1 MDARTFE
8 FFALAIVSA
17 LSILA
22 GYVSRERG
30 WLHEDFSRKIHWV
43 TIVILWSSAGFLA
56 LWNLE
61 PKIANLWVLI
71 IEPLLVVIPA
81 FLIIPLGKAIHLK
94 RNQVGVLALAAGLRN
109 SGFALGAFLAYAL
122 LPVGE
127 LLRQQAGP
135 GGELSAEQVGQLSI
149 SALAYGLLIVM
160 TMSMAVVIFLFPMV
174 QHFANDEEDKQ
185 PIGRIIYKSFV
196 DWKAMLFYS
205 SAAGIALAYLRV
217 PVPSIVFDWYILK
230 ILIFVGSATAYFG
243 IGMRLHFDHL
253 KPHLKSHV
261 LVAAVKF
268 LATPL
273 LTLGLLLIARN
284 LGVAPPPG
292 MLDQTFMLIAFMPT
306 AIQTVIVANLFHLDA
321 RMAGSVWIVNTLIF
335 LCLVLPAILLVAPHL

>member
-1 MDARTFE
+1 MDARTLE

-22 GYVSRERG
+22 GYISRERG

-43 TIVILWSSAGFLA
+43 TIVILWSSAGFFA

-61 PKIANLWVLI
+61 PKIANLWVLV

-81 FLIIPLGKAIHLK
+81 FLIIPLGKAIKLR

-109 SGFALGAFLAYAL
+109 SGFALGAFLAYAI

-127 LLRQQAGP
+127 LLRQQGD
-135 GGELSAEQVGQLSI
+135 VGQEQIDALSI
-149 SALAYGLLIVM
+149 SALAYGMLIVM
-160 TMSMAVVIFLFPMV
+160 TMSMAVVVFLFPMV
-174 QHFANDEEDKQ
+174 QHFASGDDDKQ

-205 SAAGIALAYLRV
+205 SAAGITLAYLRV
-217 PVPSIVFDWYILK
+217 PVPTIVFDWYILK
-230 ILIFVGSATAYFG
+230 GLIFVGSATAYFG
-243 IGMRLHFDHL
+243 IGMRLHIHHL
-253 KPHLKSHV
+253 KPHVKSHA

-268 LATPL
+268 LATPI
-273 LTLGLLLIARN
+273 LTLGLLVIARN
-284 LGVAPPPG
+284 IGIAPPPG
-292 MLDQTFMLIAFMPT
+292 MLQQSFMLIAFMPT
-306 AIQTVIVANLFHLDA
+306 AIQVVIVANLFHLDA

-335 LCLVLPAILLVAPHL
+335 LCLVLPTILIVAPRL

>member
-1 MDARTFE
+1 MDPRTE
-8 FFALAIVSA
+8 FFALVIVSA

-22 GYVSRERG
+22 GYISRERG
-30 WLHEDFSRKIHWV
+30 WLHEDFSRKVHWV
-43 TIVILWSSAGFLA
+43 TIVILWSLAGFFA

-81 FLIIPLGKAIHLK
+81 FLIIPLAKAIKLK

-109 SGFALGAFLAYAL
+109 SGFALGAFLAYAI
-122 LPVGE
+122 LPVGN
-127 LLRQQAGP
+127 LLRQEAGP
-135 GGELSAEQVGQLSI
+135 DGVLSPEQAEALSI

-174 QHFANDEEDKQ
+174 QHFAGDEADKQ

-205 SAAGIALAYLRV
+205 SAAGIALAYS
-217 PVPSIVFDWYILK
+217 PIDCPAIVHDWYILK
-230 ILIFVGSATAYFG
+230 ALIFVGSATAYFG
-243 IGMRLHFDHL
+243 IGMRLHIHHL
-253 KPHLKSHV
+253 RPHLKSHAI
-261 LVAAVKF
+261 LAAIKF
-268 LATPL
+268 LATPV

-284 LGVAPPPG
+284 LGVAPPPA
-292 MLDQTFMLIAFMPT
+292 MLDQTFILIAFMPT
-306 AIQTVIVANLFHLDA
+306 AIQTVIVSNLFHLDA

-335 LCLVLPAILLVAPHL
+335 ICLVLPVILLVAPRL